1 MVIFMHKQIGA
12 FDAKAKLSALLKKVE
27 KGQSY
32 TITIRGRPV
41 ADLVPTEHTFPDI
54 KQAIENMR
62 NIKKV
67 QGISNETL
75 REWIS
80 EGRK

>member
-1 MVIFMHKQIGA
+1 MHKQIGA

-41 ADLVPTEHTFPDI
+41 ADLVPTNTAFPDVE
-54 KQAIENMR
+54 QAIENMR
-62 NIKKV
+62 NINKIHGV
-67 QGISNETL
+67 SNETI